1 MPSTR
6 GNHQRPSGGIELAPP
21 TWRHIELC
29 CALLRCETSTP
40 LCTAAI
46 MSHMGVKRLF
56 FVAALLC
63 VAAVP
68 SVAAGCPFVHAK
80 RSSADGTLEQQFL
93 AAHGRSASVE
103 ELAART
109 VPESD
114 ASGDA
119 RGDASDQWEGQI
131 PMASNTSDPLVVF
144 NNLFHTVYS
153 NVGVDVRPD
162 PVILVVRGLCA
173 ICVCVCGCVC
183 VPVCVCGCVFCCV
196 RFNHPVTRAAGERL
210 PGAAQLHQ
218 SRRCRVHSSA
228 VPRPED
234 GVPHAAFSIQ

>member
-1 MPSTR
+1 
-6 GNHQRPSGGIELAPP
+6 
-21 TWRHIELC
+21 
-29 CALLRCETSTP
+29 
-40 LCTAAI
+40 
-46 MSHMGVKRLF
+46 MSHIGVKRLF

-162 PVILVVRGLCA
+162 PVILVVRGLCTV
-173 ICVCVCGCVC
+173 CVCVWLCVCGCVAVAVWLCHPTHIAPSPC
-183 VPVCVCGCVFCCV
+183 VLPLGSWLCMSQRLK
-196 RFNHPVTRAAGERL
+196 RF
-210 PGAAQLHQ
+210 
-218 SRRCRVHSSA
+218 
-228 VPRPED
+228 
-234 GVPHAAFSIQ
+234 

>member
-1 MPSTR
+1 
-6 GNHQRPSGGIELAPP
+6 
-21 TWRHIELC
+21 
-29 CALLRCETSTP
+29 
-40 LCTAAI
+40 
-46 MSHMGVKRLF
+46 MSHIGVKRLF

-63 VAAVP
+63 VATVP

-162 PVILVVRGLCA
+162 PVILVVRGLCTV
-173 ICVCVCGCVC
+173 CVCVWLCVCGCVA
-183 VPVCVCGCVFCCV
+183 VCVCVCVCVAVAVAVCVLLCAIQSSSGAGCRRTTTWCCATP
-196 RFNHPVTRAAGERL
+196 PVASL
-210 PGAAQLHQ
+210 
-218 SRRCRVHSSA
+218 SRSLLRCTTT
-228 VPRPED
+228 
-234 GVPHAAFSIQ
+234 

>member
-1 MPSTR
+1 
-6 GNHQRPSGGIELAPP
+6 
-21 TWRHIELC
+21 
-29 CALLRCETSTP
+29 
-40 LCTAAI
+40 
-46 MSHMGVKRLF
+46 MSHIGVKRLF

-63 VAAVP
+63 VATVP

-173 ICVCVCGCVC
+173 MCVCVCVAVCVWLCVCGCVC
-183 VPVCVCGCVFCCV
+183 VWLCVLLCAIQSSSDAGRRRTTTWCCATPPV
-196 RFNHPVTRAAGERL
+196 ASL
-210 PGAAQLHQ
+210 
-218 SRRCRVHSSA
+218 SRSLLRCTTT
-228 VPRPED
+228 
-234 GVPHAAFSIQ
+234 